1 MPLFSGDGDFSNL
14 PNLANLDLSGN
25 QLAKSTGEMFSGLS
39 NLNKL
44 DLSNNNIQWF
54 DPGICVKLPKLGSL
68 KLNDNQL
75 TTITSVFNNCPV
87 LIALNVANNQLGVDI
102 FSALNSVNWLIEV
115 DISGNIF
122 TTLPYLM
129 LYRMV
134 FLKFLYIRNGRI
146 RHVDANA
153 FVGLKDL
160 RQLDI
165 SDNKII
171 DIHREMFQSLPDSME
186 AIGFAGNPL
195 ICQCETKQV
204 QDWMDSVK
212 LTLLSGAPKCTD
224 NSGIEYNVALS
235 DLTSLCDESVPAWC
249 DSIDLDLIIME
260 SSAERI
266 VCNVQITG
274 ISNLDEFDNSQI
286 SISYHEIGKSDV
298 IVSLSPHSNEVVL
311 DDIHEETGYVIC
323 VGVPVC
329 SAPGCEPHQCQE
341 TVTPSYNG
349 TALPTKSQ
357 CPAPAILIGGTAA
370 IFVLV
375 LLLMLF
381 LFFIIL
387 TKRCCFQSKHPDYK
401 EAIEKEELGRR
412 STGSMKSRDD
422 VFYESIPDEQN
433 VPSVPQK
440 RNTDRQKLHI
450 QRRHRSV
457 GDPPDT
463 SSDVQ
468 RALQSRRSDIVGF
481 VPGKARVYRRLGD
494 TDKQRIKAQSQP
506 NLLSAPS
513 VEAIAE
519 DPDTLDVGIRH
530 RERLDAPF
538 RSAMPSHER
547 KRRMH
552 GSFPKMG
559 QSALSPAGALAALPR
574 ELRSSITNQQLPP
587 IPIKESQTFLTKSGM
602 PYLPDIPQATKR
614 YTLGHGTS
622 SRQIYNVRALHSQ
635 RHRTLPPSPHFYDE
649 PDL

>member
-1 MPLFSGDGDFSNL
+1 
-14 PNLANLDLSGN
+14 
-25 QLAKSTGEMFSGLS
+25 MFSGLS
-39 NLNKL
+39 NLSTL
-44 DLSNNNIQWF
+44 DLGNNNIQWF

-68 KLNDNQL
+68 KLNNNQL
-75 TTITSVFNNCPV
+75 TTITSVFNNCQV
-87 LIALNVANNQLGVDI
+87 LITLNVANNKLDADI
-102 FSALNSVNWLIEV
+102 FSALNNVNWLKKV

-122 TTLPYLM
+122 TTLPYRM

-134 FLKFLYIRNGRI
+134 YLQFLYIRNGRI

-160 RQLDI
+160 CQLDI
-165 SDNKII
+165 SNNKIT
-171 DIHREMFQSLPDSME
+171 DIHRGMFQSLPDSME

-195 ICQCETKQV
+195 VCQCETKQV
-204 QDWMDSVK
+204 QDWMNSVK
-212 LTLLSGAPKCTD
+212 LTLLSGTPECTD
-224 NSGIEYNVALS
+224 ESGEEYDIALS
-235 DLTSLCDESVPAWC
+235 NLSFLCEEIVPAWC
-249 DSIDLDLIIME
+249 DSIDLNLTITE

-286 SISYHEIGKSDV
+286 SISHHEIGKSDV
-298 IVSLSPHSNEVVL
+298 TVSLAPHSNEVVL
-311 DDIHEETGYVIC
+311 GDIVGETGYVIC
-323 VGVPVC
+323 VEVPVC
-329 SAPGCEPHQCQE
+329 SAPGYKPHQCQE

-375 LLLMLF
+375 LLMMLF

-387 TKRCCFQSKHPDYK
+387 TKRCCIRRGHPDYK

-440 RNTDRQKLHI
+440 RNTDRQKLHN

-463 SSDVQ
+463 SSDAQ
-468 RALQSRRSDIVGF
+468 RVLQSRSSDIVGF
-481 VPGKARVYRRLGD
+481 VPGKARVYRRLDD

-513 VEAIAE
+513 VEATTE

-538 RSAMPSHER
+538 HSAMPSHGR

-559 QSALSPAGALAALPR
+559 QSALSPAVPLAAVPR

-587 IPIKESQTFLTKSGM
+587 IPIKESQTFLTKSGV
-602 PYLPDIPQATKR
+602 PYLPDIPQATKQ
-614 YTLGHGTS
+614 YTPEPGTS
-622 SRQIYNVRALHSQ
+622 SRQMCNDKALHSQ